1 MASYMDTIRRT
12 MEADYADASDS
23 EKDEAVRDLIQV
35 CSVAAG
41 AIAIQPIPLLDV
53 ALVTPIQIALVQGI
67 GRIHGHKLDQ
77 KSVLEILT
85 TFGAS
90 LVAQNAIMTAVK
102 FVPFAGWAMAMSMA
116 YALTYAIG
124 EVSNEYFRRGRG
136 VPQRDLESMFKR
148 VYREKK
154 AEKQQATEGDATLKD
169 KIEQLNEAKKAGL
182 LTEEEYEKKKADLL
196 SDF

>member
-1 MASYMDTIRRT
+1 MSYMDTIRRT
-12 MEADYADASDS
+12 MEADYAEASDQ

-41 AIAIQPIPLLDV
+41 AVAIQPIPLLDV

-67 GRIHGHKLDQ
+67 GRVHGHQLDQ

-124 EVSNEYFRRGRG
+124 EVSNEYFKRGRG
-136 VPQRDLESMFKR
+136 VAQRDLESMFKR

-154 AEKQQATEGDATLKD
+154 AEKQEAAEGNVSLKD

-196 SDF
+196 ADF